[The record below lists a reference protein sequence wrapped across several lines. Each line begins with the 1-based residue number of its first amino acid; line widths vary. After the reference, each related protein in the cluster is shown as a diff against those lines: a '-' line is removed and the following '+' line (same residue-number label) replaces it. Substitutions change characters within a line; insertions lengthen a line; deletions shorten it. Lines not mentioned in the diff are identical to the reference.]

1 MTEEP
6 LGFSAGAAMAGVKT
20 GVAERLDVGLIASDR
35 PCTAAGVFTTNQV
48 IAAPC
53 ILTRRHIANGT
64 LRAIAANSG
73 IANACTGAQGDD
85 DAEAMARAA
94 AAAVGCAAEDVA
106 VASTGVIG
114 WKLPVERIGTA
125 LGEIKLSRTGFGD
138 FARAIMT
145 TDTKPKLIHVVSEIG
160 GATVRL
166 RGVAKGAG
174 MIHPNMATM
183 LAFLVTD
190 AAIPH
195 DALAKM
201 VRRAADASFNAISI
215 DGDTSTNDM
224 LVVLANGA
232 SEMRPTAEALG
243 EFEVMLAQTCRILA
257 GEIVADGEGVT
268 KVFSVKVTGAA
279 SEDDARRAARTIT
292 TSNLVK
298 TAVHGAD
305 PNWGRIL
312 AAAGRSGARIDDR
325 RASVRIGPLDVYRD
339 GAPVAFSSDVL
350 RDVFRQK
357 SIEIEVRLGLGN
369 GSATAWGTDLSAEYV
384 RLNAEYTT

>member
-1 MTEEP
+1 
-6 LGFSAGAAMAGVKT
+6 V
-20 GVAERLDVGLIASDR
+20 
-35 PCTAAGVFTTNQV
+35 
-48 IAAPC
+48 
-53 ILTRRHIANGT
+53 
-64 LRAIAANSG
+64 
-73 IANACTGAQGDD
+73 
-85 DAEAMARAA
+85 
-94 AAAVGCAAEDVA
+94 
-106 VASTGVIG
+106 
-114 WKLPVERIGTA
+114 
-125 LGEIKLSRTGFGD
+125 
-138 FARAIMT
+138 
-145 TDTKPKLIHVVSEIG
+145 
-160 GATVRL
+160 
-166 RGVAKGAG
+166 
-174 MIHPNMATM
+174 
-183 LAFLVTD
+183 
-190 AAIPH
+190 
-195 DALAKM
+195 
-201 VRRAADASFNAISI
+201 
-215 DGDTSTNDM
+215 
-224 LVVLANGA
+224 
-232 SEMRPTAEALG
+232 RPTAEALG